1 MAELATEL
9 IRTTVRALYNT
20 EHILVIDALV
30 VHSTLSDH
38 DLATVL
44 GVQPKQLRRSCGRL
58 KEDGLLSVQTRQ
70 EKRTDGTSGYMMQPG
85 KERMTNRDWY
95 YLNYH
100 RAIDSIKYRM
110 YKLNKHVES
119 LGAPTTEKKDLNC
132 ARCKSAY
139 TYLEASDSLEQ
150 STGAF
155 ICKRC
160 GAELEPIEEEERANE
175 NESMKRLNLQTA
187 KLTSL
192 MQQIDSASVPENDFQ
207 AALSKQKKIER
218 TDANPGSRTET
229 VDVPKGGSLQSSK
242 GIEIQPEKIA
252 VQVQDDEDVK
262 REIAEKDEAAK
273 REREARQ
280 NALPEWISKSTIT
293 DNMTVVGAKEA
304 AERKAREVHAG
315 GASREDG
322 GEKKPDAGRRDDV
335 MADYWAQLAA
345 EKEKEAQQTREEEAE
360 EEEAD
365 DDEDDDFEF
374 EDATGMN
381 TPANNDTTTGMNTPV
396 NVESSN
402 ATDDE
407 RDAKRPRIES
417 VSNGANGTNK
427 AAADTPAASDE
438 DEDDMDFED
447 VNV

>member
-1 MAELATEL
+1 MAELALEL
-9 IRTTVRALYNT
+9 IRTTVRAFYPT
-20 EHILVIDALV
+20 EHVLVIDALAV
-30 VHSTLSDH
+30 LSTASDQ
-38 DLATVL
+38 DLASIL

-110 YKLNKHVES
+110 YRLDKHIES
-119 LGAPTTEKKDLNC
+119 MGAPTTEKKDLTC
-132 ARCKSAY
+132 LRCKSAY
-139 TYLEASDSLEQ
+139 TYLEASDSLDAE
-150 STGAF
+150 TGAF

-160 GAELEPIEEEERANE
+160 NATLEDIDQEERANE
-175 NESMKRLNLQTA
+175 NESMKRLNLQMQ

-192 MQQIDSASVPENDFQ
+192 MQQIDAAVVPENDFQ
-207 AALSKQKKIER
+207 TALSKQIKIAR
-218 TDANPGSRTET
+218 TDANPGARTET
-229 VDVPKGGSLQSSK
+229 VDVPKGGSLQSAK

-262 REIAEKDEAAK
+262 REAAAKDEAAK
-273 REREARQ
+273 KEREARQ

-304 AERKAREVHAG
+304 AERRAREVHAG
-315 GASREDG
+315 GAIKEEG
-322 GEKKPDAGRRDDV
+322 GEKKPDAGKQDDV

-345 EKEKEAQQTREEEAE
+345 EKEKEAQQTREEEE
-360 EEEAD
+360 EDD
-365 DDEDDDFEF
+365 DDEDEFEF
-374 EDATGMN
+374 EDTLATGNATPANGAAATSTGMN
-381 TPANNDTTTGMNTPV
+381 TPLNA
-396 NVESSN
+396 ESSN

-407 RDAKRPRIES
+407 RDAKRPRVDQ
-417 VSNGANGTNK
+417 VSNGANGAAK
-427 AAADTPAASDE
+427 PAADTPAASDE
-438 DEDDMDFED
+438 DEDEMDFED
-447 VNV
+447 V